1 MATLVLTMVLDPRR
15 DDAVLRTLRD
25 EVLPW
30 VRRLPGFAAGR
41 WLLSEDR
48 SCCLVVLDFD
58 TADDARAVARLVA
71 EEDGDPARAW
81 NFAKVVLADQVA
93 VTSRPPALG
102 SPT

>member
-1 MATLVLTMVLDPRR
+1 MATLVLTMALDPRR
-15 DDAVLRTLRD
+15 DDAVLRTVRD

-30 VRRLPGFAAGR
+30 VRRRPGFAGGR

-48 SCCLVVLDFD
+48 SCCLAVLDFD
-58 TADDARAVARLVA
+58 TVEHARAVAALLA
-71 EEDGDPARAW
+71 EEHGDPARSW
-81 NFAKVVLADQVA
+81 SFAAVVVADQVA